1 MGKGPYGKAVCG
13 SFGLGEEH
21 RPPHKSSLFFK
32 AARAFS
38 RFSKIEKMKNSGD
51 EMAVILKAD
60 GVSRQF
66 TIGDGSV
73 VNALTDIDLE
83 VDQNQL
89 VCLRGRSGSGK
100 TTLINILGALDKPS
114 GGNVYFEG
122 QDITQLS
129 SSECDKLRRHKMAFV
144 FQSVALISTMTAYE
158 NVEFALRL
166 AGVPLSERSARAKE
180 CLTRVGLEKRMY
192 HRPGELSGGEQ
203 QRVAIARAVCHRP
216 KIVFADE
223 PTAALDTPTG
233 LAVLKLFRELVREE
247 DLTIVMTTHDQTMM
261 ELADV
266 VYSLEDGVIS
276 SAVHNDVAGGGADA

>member
-1 MGKGPYGKAVCG
+1 MSV
-13 SFGLGEEH
+13 L
-21 RPPHKSSLFFK
+21 
-32 AARAFS
+32 
-38 RFSKIEKMKNSGD
+38 
-51 EMAVILKAD
+51 LKAD
-60 GVSRQF
+60 NVSRDF
-66 TIGDGSV
+66 TIGDGSTV
-73 VNALTDIDLE
+73 HALSGINLE
-83 VDQNQL
+83 VRDGQL

-114 GGNVYFEG
+114 GGNVYFEENN
-122 QDITQLS
+122 ITEYSLS
-129 SSECDKLRRHKMAFV
+129 QCDKLRRHKMAFV

-166 AGVPLSERSARAKE
+166 AGIPLGERSKRAKE
-180 CLTRVGLEKRMY
+180 CLTRVGLERRMY

-223 PTAALDTPTG
+223 PTAALDTSTG
-233 LAVLKLFRELVREE
+233 LAVLKLFRELVKEE
-247 DLTIVMTTHDQTMM
+247 ELTIVMTTHDPAMM

-276 SAVHNDVAGGGADA
+276 STVQNDFTEGGGANA

>member
-1 MGKGPYGKAVCG
+1 M
-13 SFGLGEEH
+13 S
-21 RPPHKSSLFFK
+21 
-32 AARAFS
+32 
-38 RFSKIEKMKNSGD
+38 
-51 EMAVILKAD
+51 VILKAD
-60 GVSRQF
+60 NVSRQF

-73 VNALTDIDLE
+73 VNALTGINLTVE
-83 VDQNQL
+83 SGQL

-100 TTLINILGALDKPS
+100 TTLINILGALDKPN
-114 GGNVYFEG
+114 GGKVVFDG
-122 QDITQLS
+122 RDITDLP
-129 SSECDKLRRHKMAFV
+129 SSECDRLRRYEMAFV

-166 AGVPLSERSARAKE
+166 AGVPLSKRSARAKE

-233 LAVLKLFRELVREE
+233 LAVLKLFRELVRDNE
-247 DLTIVMTTHDQTMM
+247 LTIVMTTHDETMM

-266 VYSLEDGVIS
+266 VYSLEDGKIASMTENHVE
-276 SAVHNDVAGGGADA
+276 G